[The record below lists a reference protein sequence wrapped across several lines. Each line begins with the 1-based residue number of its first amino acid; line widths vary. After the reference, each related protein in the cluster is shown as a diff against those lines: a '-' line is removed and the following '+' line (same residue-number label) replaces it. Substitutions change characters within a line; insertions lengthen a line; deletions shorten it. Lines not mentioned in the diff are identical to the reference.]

1 MTPTEITAHALE
13 LGITPD
19 LYPEWFDAKCPEC
32 GQLEHDPAGW
42 YEADTGCAGCNF
54 LCCGD
59 FEGPPLEWICT
70 LPAPDSDDPRACM
83 WDGFYMRALGWPNLG
98 NYDDF
103 YECLVACGDMMLS
116 SHRGPTPTAALRAAW
131 LAKGASK

>member
-1 MTPTEITAHALE
+1 MTPTEITAHALA
-13 LGITPD
+13 LGITKEAF
-19 LYPEWFDAKCPEC
+19 PEFWGVHCTACDRRWGRYVVACPTCAKQ
-32 GQLEHDPAGW
+32 G
-42 YEADTGCAGCNF
+42 
-54 LCCGD
+54 
-59 FEGPPLEWICT
+59 PLENRCY
-70 LPAPDSDDPRACM
+70 LPSPDSDDPRCPL

-98 NYDDF
+98 DYGEF

>member
-1 MTPTEITAHALE
+1 MTPTEISAHAIE
-13 LGITPD
+13 LGITPEAFPELWKD
-19 LYPEWFDAKCPEC
+19 ICEHCGGVDGIYAVNYGPDESDTRCGYCQLAPTKEVLYTC
-32 GQLEHDPAGW
+32 
-42 YEADTGCAGCNF
+42 
-54 LCCGD
+54 
-59 FEGPPLEWICT
+59 I
-70 LPAPDSDDPRACM
+70 LPAPDSADPRACL

-98 NYDDF
+98 NYGEF

>member
-13 LGITPD
+13 LGITPE
-19 LYPEWFDAKCPEC
+19 LYLELWACNCEEGFCCDAEDCERPR
-32 GQLEHDPAGW
+32 
-42 YEADTGCAGCNF
+42 
-54 LCCGD
+54 
-59 FEGPPLEWICT
+59 CT
-70 LPAPDSDDPRACM
+70 LPSPDSDDPRACL
-83 WDGFYMRALGWPNLG
+83 WEPFYMRALGWPNLG

-116 SHRGPTPTAALRAAW
+116 SHRGPTSTAALRAAW

>member
-1 MTPTEITAHALE
+1 MTTQEITAHAIE
-13 LGITPD
+13 LGITPE
-19 LYPEWFDAKCPEC
+19 LYPEFWA
-32 GQLEHDPAGW
+32 PAGF
-42 YEADTGCAGCNF
+42 ATPS
-54 LCCGD
+54 
-59 FEGPPLEWICT
+59 GPVFYCT
-70 LPAPDSDDPRACM
+70 LPSPDSADPRACL